1 MSFEDMHNNKLQ
13 TTLYL
18 DKDNALQK
26 PGKKLL
32 IHLPYPKIV
41 FLVVLKACNAMY
53 WPRDAGI
60 SL

>member
-1 MSFEDMHNNKLQ
+1 MSFEDIHNNKFQ

-32 IHLPYPKIV
+32 IHLPYHEIV
-41 FLVVLKACNAMY
+41 SLGALKACNAKY
-53 WPRDAGI
+53 
-60 SL
+60 